1 MHQYEQKRQQKQ
13 NFWNESGA
21 VLHETDKRQQFAGTG
36 AGMFAV
42 QENGADRDA
51 DSAAAQC
58 AFRKLKGMENAYGSL
73 WFGMTE
79 EKQLKI
85 EVSRRT
91 VCRGDSLRTDQKKL
105 EESRTAELHA
115 GSSGRVGELRGRTD
129 SHQKADSAVV
139 LQASDRLTPERILR
153 DLKRLAKG
161 SGQETLCEL
170 LPGLWEQE
178 APGVENRA
186 DRQAAGQKAG
196 ETVRT
201 AWEQA
206 AWEIR
211 QDGSRGALHREHL
224 RKVRKHIED
233 VLEEIR
239 VQKAKPQQAAIFGL
253 HESFAQQAAGE
264 AEKESGEEAE
274 NEEEEEPENRRDEF
288 G

>member
-36 AGMFAV
+36 AGTFAV
-42 QENGADRDA
+42 QENSADRDA
-51 DSAAAQC
+51 GSAAAQC

-105 EESRTAELHA
+105 EESRTAELYA

-139 LQASDRLTPERILR
+139 LQASDRLTPEHILR

-170 LPGLWEQE
+170 LPGLREE
-178 APGVENRA
+178 APEFRK
-186 DRQAAGQKAG
+186 DS
-196 ETVRT
+196 
-201 AWEQA
+201 
-206 AWEIR
+206 
-211 QDGSRGALHREHL
+211 SRGALHREHL
-224 RKVRKHIED
+224 KKVRKHIED
-233 VLEEIR
+233 VLEAIR
-239 VQKAKPQQAAIFGL
+239 AEKEQPRRATVFAVPGF
-253 HESFAQQAAGE
+253 SAQQAA
-264 AEKESGEEAE
+264 EETE
-274 NEEEEEPENRRDEF
+274 NETEQEIEGGGESAL
-288 G
+288 